1 MVISFLLKECCFHPH
16 FPQIPH
22 SVSENSAFYN
32 CYWIRVRGRG
42 NLKRKMR
49 GKGSSK
55 VRKKCKKE
63 KKKTGWKGMKKPNF
77 CCQRYTQHIQAAGCH
92 WRVCNV
98 IWKSPMPSII
108 GLCHATPA
116 LIGEMLAWIGKTLNE
131 NAYSSCPSLSLSP
144 NLLLLHNF
152 FAHSPLI
159 IF

>member
-22 SVSENSAFYN
+22 SVSENSAFYK

-63 KKKTGWKGMKKPNF
+63 KKNRMEGNEKAKLLLPEVHPAHPGSRMSLTRLQCDLKESNAIYNW
-77 CCQRYTQHIQAAGCH
+77 TL
-92 WRVCNV
+92 
-98 IWKSPMPSII
+98 PS
-108 GLCHATPA
+108 TPA

-131 NAYSSCPSLSLSP
+131 NAYSSCPSLSQSP

-152 FAHSPLI
+152 FSHSPLI

>member
-22 SVSENSAFYN
+22 SVSENSAFYK

-63 KKKTGWKGMKKPNF
+63 KKNRMEG
-77 CCQRYTQHIQAAGCH
+77 
-92 WRVCNV
+92 
-98 IWKSPMPSII
+98 
-108 GLCHATPA
+108 
-116 LIGEMLAWIGKTLNE
+116 NE
-131 NAYSSCPSLSLSP
+131 KAK
-144 NLLLLHNF
+144 LLLPEVHPAHPGSRMSLTRLQCDLKESNAIYNWTLPCNSSSDRGNACLNWKDTEWECIFILPF
-152 FAHSPLI
+152 FKPVPQPSASP
-159 IF
+159 